1 MSTRT
6 SVTAAVVAALVIGG
20 ATTGV
25 TAASW
30 RDAEGMSAGSA
41 SSGSVGLTLNGT
53 TTATFSA
60 VTDLAVNNGA
70 TPGAAQAFTATLVN
84 TGTGK
89 NNAMRMYVTDVTTT
103 SSELDSG
110 LEISIAGAASPGTC
124 PAPTYAPLSA
134 VNNHELTAAKLGPG
148 GARTLCVS
156 VRVEGSPPSAMTNRS
171 GPLTFAFRG
180 DQVRP

>member
-1 MSTRT
+1 M
-6 SVTAAVVAALVIGG
+6 
-20 ATTGV
+20 
-25 TAASW
+25 
-30 RDAEGMSAGSA
+30 
-41 SSGSVGLTLNGT
+41 GLTLNGS
-53 TTATFSA
+53 TTATFAA
-60 VTDLAVNNGA
+60 VSGLAVNNGA

-103 SSELDSG
+103 SPELDTG
-110 LEISIAGAASPGTC
+110 LEISIAGAASPGAC
-124 PAPTYAPLSA
+124 PAPTWAPLSA
-134 VNNHELTAAKLGPG
+134 VNAHELTSAKVGPG

-171 GPLTFAFRG
+171 GPLTFTFRG